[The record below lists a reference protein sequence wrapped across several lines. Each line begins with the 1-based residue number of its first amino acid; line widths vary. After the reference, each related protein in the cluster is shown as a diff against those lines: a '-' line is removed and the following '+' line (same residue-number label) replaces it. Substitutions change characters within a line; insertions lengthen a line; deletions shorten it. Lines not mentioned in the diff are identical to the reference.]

1 MLKLCVS
8 ANQFLRYQREMC
20 KDVFLYVSVICCNNT
35 SIRVCLGLD
44 TKITSWALNK
54 LIQHC
59 YPHRLLL
66 SIPTV

>member
-8 ANQFLRYQREMC
+8 ANQFVKYQREMW
-20 KDVFLYVSVICCNNT
+20 KGVFLYVSVICCNNT
-35 SIRVCLGLD
+35 VIQVWLGLG

-59 YPHRLLL
+59 YPQRLLL